1 MVAAAASA
9 VVAVAVRVV
18 AVRVVAARAAGAGA
32 ADSAVPARAAAAAVR
47 VVVGRAAAAVAESPV
62 VASRAAVAVAESP
75 VVASRAA
82 VAVAAAESLAVASRA
97 AAAAVAESLVVAA
110 EWAEAVARA
119 GTANESAQAFSEGVL
134 RDALFFLPSCS
145 RASRS
150 ADNFARMSLTVRVLI
165 GLVAGLIVGFA
176 ANASPDLRAVIP
188 WIEPLG
194 SIFINAI
201 RMTVVPLVVASLVVG
216 VAGATDAR
224 AIGRVGWRAL
234 VLFVI
239 IVLAGSVFGAIVAQ
253 PILTRMIDP
262 ALTTASALS
271 TGNTGELVGAAREGA
286 QRLPTFAQWLIDLVP
301 SNPIRAAADGAMLPL
316 IVFSL
321 LFGVALLQLDA
332 DRRRPVIGFFEGV
345 ADAMLVLVRWV
356 LALAPIGVFALAV
369 PLAARMGFAA
379 AGALLG
385 FIILVSGLSVAF
397 MALVLYPAA
406 SLIGRVPLGTF
417 ARAIAPSQ
425 AVAFSSR
432 SSLAALPAMIRP
444 PSCGSAFRRRSHAF
458 SSRCRRRHSV
468 LGPVSG

>member
-1 MVAAAASA
+1 
-9 VVAVAVRVV
+9 
-18 AVRVVAARAAGAGA
+18 
-32 ADSAVPARAAAAAVR
+32 
-47 VVVGRAAAAVAESPV
+47 
-62 VASRAAVAVAESP
+62 
-75 VVASRAA
+75 
-82 VAVAAAESLAVASRA
+82 
-97 AAAAVAESLVVAA
+97 
-110 EWAEAVARA
+110 
-119 GTANESAQAFSEGVL
+119 
-134 RDALFFLPSCS
+134 
-145 RASRS
+145 
-150 ADNFARMSLTVRVLI
+150 MSLTLRVLL
-165 GLVAGLIVGFA
+165 GLVVGLLVGFA
-176 ANASPDLRAVIP
+176 TNVFPDQRALIP

-216 VAGATDAR
+216 VAGASDSR

-253 PILTRMIDP
+253 PILVRMIDP
-262 ALTTASALS
+262 ASTAASALS
-271 TGNTGELVGAAREGA
+271 ATNVGELAGAAREGA
-286 QRLPTFAQWLIDLVP
+286 QKLPTFTQWLIDLIP

-332 DRRRPVIGFFEGV
+332 ERRRPVIGFFEGV

-385 FIILVSGLSVAF
+385 FVILVSGLSVAF

-406 SLIGRVPLGTF
+406 SAIGRVPLGTF

-432 SSLAALPAMIRP
+432 SSLAALPAMIEAAERRLGFP
-444 PSCGSAFRRRSHAF
+444 PEISRFLLPLSASTFRAGSGVGLTV
-458 SSRCRRRHSV
+458 SV
-468 LGPVSG
+468 LFVARLYGVDLSVTQLATVIATVLLTSFSVPGIPNGSIIAMVPILVAAGIPVEGIGILLSIDTIPDMFRTTTNVTGHMTAAAILSPTRSRALVPEGDAPVATRLPEPTNP